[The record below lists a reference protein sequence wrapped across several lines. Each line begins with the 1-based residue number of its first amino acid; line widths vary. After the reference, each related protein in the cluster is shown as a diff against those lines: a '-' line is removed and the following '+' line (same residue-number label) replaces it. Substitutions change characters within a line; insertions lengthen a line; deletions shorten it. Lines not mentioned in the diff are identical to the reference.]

1 MVGIDQSLFIH
12 SPIEG
17 DLGCFQVLVIMSK
30 APLNVCMLFFCGHS
44 FQICWVNN

>member
-17 DLGCFQVLVIMSK
+17 YLGCFQILVMMSK
-30 APLNVCMLFFCGHS
+30 APLNVCMLFFLWPQFSNLLGE
-44 FQICWVNN
+44 